1 MRNKYVEILVALSIA
16 ATCILSGLYIVGVIK
31 LPILDNIILKIV
43 LTILGC
49 IGFVLYIFLLFM
61 REANRLHIIAFSILF
76 DALGYWW
83 LSSWLGYAFIVIGV
97 VLLILSF
104 FQR

>member
-1 MRNKYVEILVALSIA
+1 MKNKYVEILVALSIA
-16 ATCILSGLYIVGVIK
+16 AACILIALYVIGVVK
-31 LPILDNIILKIV
+31 LPILDNIVLKIV
-43 LTILGC
+43 VTILGC
-49 IGFVLYIFLLFM
+49 IGFVLYIFLLFK
-61 REANRLHIIAFSILF
+61 RGANRLHIIAFSILF

-83 LSSWLGYAFIVIGV
+83 LNSWLGYVFIIIGV